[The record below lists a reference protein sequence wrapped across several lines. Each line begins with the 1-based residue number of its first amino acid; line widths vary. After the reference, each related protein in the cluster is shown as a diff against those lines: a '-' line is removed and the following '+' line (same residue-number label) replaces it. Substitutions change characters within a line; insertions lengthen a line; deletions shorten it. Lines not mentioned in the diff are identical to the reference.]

1 MGNENVNSSA
11 VFCSNCG
18 GQLEIDSS
26 KEYTECPYCGTKYSV
41 SDLLG
46 DTEAVRVEKIKSQAY
61 KEVEKGKQQ
70 IESERLRQEALKNE
84 EESIRKFKKGAL
96 SKVLIVMLILSAIFT
111 ALAFSNGKIVAGFVG
126 LLMLV
131 LFVISLFI
139 GLHIIIPKVKNLH
152 IITTIVAMLLFIPF
166 FKLYNINSYSKDYK
180 DFDWNN
186 IKLHEFLPEPKLHSG
201 EIISNS
207 DESLSIYIKASEN
220 DYIEYVKSCI
230 EKGYTVDSS
239 ETETTYSAFNSDGYD
254 LSLYFSNDYY
264 SLHLTAPEKLG
275 DLEWPDS
282 GLAKMLP
289 VPKSKTGKIKEDS
302 SGDFIALV
310 GDTSEDDF
318 KAYVKGCKEKG
329 FDIDYSNGDDYYNA
343 KCSDGYE
350 LEIRYKSLKIMEI
363 SLFEP
368 YEFEEETT
376 VAETTKAESSKAES
390 SKTESSKAET
400 SKSESSKTESSKAG
414 SSKSESADDS
424 DSSSSDNHNAIISE
438 AEVAFEN
445 YGKSMYPYGFECHW
459 FTNTIATKVY
469 DDGSCLLKVGVTIK
483 NQYGVTMNT
492 VAEGKV
498 SGSTVTYFFVYS

>member
-18 GQLEIDSS
+18 GQLEIDTS

-41 SDLLG
+41 PDLLG

-70 IESERLRQEALKNE
+70 IESERLKQEAQKNE
-84 EESIRKFKKGAL
+84 DASVNAFKKGKL
-96 SKVLIVMLILSAIFT
+96 SKVLIITLILSAIFST
-111 ALAFSNGKIVAGFVG
+111 LAFSNGKIAAGLVG

-131 LFVISLFI
+131 LFVISLLI
-139 GLHIIIPKVKNLH
+139 GLHIINSKVKHLH
-152 IITTIVAMLLFIPF
+152 IITTIVAILLFIPF
-166 FKLYNINSYSKDYK
+166 FSLFNMKSYTKNYK
-180 DFDWNN
+180 DFYWND
-186 IKLHEFLPEPKLHSG
+186 IKLHEYLPEPKSKSADVIL
-201 EIISNS
+201 NS
-207 DESLSIYIKASEN
+207 DELLSIDVKASES
-220 DYIEYVKSCI
+220 DYNEYVKACI
-230 EKGYTVDSS
+230 EMGYTVDSS
-239 ETETTYSAFNSDGYD
+239 ESDSIYSAFNSDGYD
-254 LSLYFSNDYY
+254 LSLYFSDDYY
-264 SLHLTAPEKLG
+264 SIHLNAPEKMG

-302 SGDFIALV
+302 SYDFSALV
-310 GDTSEDDF
+310 GETSESDF
-318 KAYVKGCKEKG
+318 KEYVKACKEKG

-350 LEIRYKSLKIMEI
+350 LEIRHNVLNIMEI

-376 VAETTKAESSKAES
+376 EAETSKAESSKAES
-390 SKTESSKAET
+390 SKAESSKA
-400 SKSESSKTESSKAG
+400 K

-424 DSSSSDNHNAIISE
+424 DSSSLNDNHNAIISE

-445 YGKSMYPYGFECHW
+445 YGKAMYPYGFECHW
-459 FTNTIATKVY
+459 FTNRLATEVNE
-469 DDGSCLLKVGVTIK
+469 DGTCLLKVGVTIK
-483 NQYGVTMNT
+483 NQYGVTMET

-498 SGSTVTYFFVYS
+498 NGSNVTYFFVYS

>member
-18 GQLEIDSS
+18 GQLEIDTS

-41 SDLLG
+41 PDLLG

-70 IESERLRQEALKNE
+70 IESERLRQEAQKNE
-84 EESIRKFKKGAL
+84 DASVNAFKKGKL
-96 SKVLIVMLILSAIFT
+96 SKVLIITLILSAIFS
-111 ALAFSNGKIVAGFVG
+111 ALAFSNGKIAAGLVG

-131 LFVISLFI
+131 LFFISFLI
-139 GLHIIIPKVKNLH
+139 GLHIINSKVKHLH
-152 IITTIVAMLLFIPF
+152 IITTIVAILLFIPF
-166 FKLYNINSYSKDYK
+166 FSLFNMKSYTKNYK
-180 DFDWNN
+180 DFYWND
-186 IKLHEFLPEPKLHSG
+186 IKLHEYLPEPKSKSADVIL
-201 EIISNS
+201 NS
-207 DESLSIYIKASEN
+207 DELLSIDIKASES
-220 DYIEYVKSCI
+220 DYNEYVKACI
-230 EKGYTVDSS
+230 EMGYTVDSS
-239 ETETTYSAFNSDGYD
+239 ESDSIYSAFNSDGYD
-254 LSLYFSNDYY
+254 LSLYFSDDYY
-264 SLHLTAPEKLG
+264 SIHLNAPEKLG

-302 SGDFIALV
+302 SYDFSALV
-310 GDTSEDDF
+310 GETSESDF
-318 KAYVKGCKEKG
+318 KEYVKACKEKG

-350 LEIRYKSLKIMEI
+350 LEIRHNVLNIMEI

-368 YEFEEETT
+368 YEFEEETSK
-376 VAETTKAESSKAES
+376 AETSKAESSKAES
-390 SKTESSKAET
+390 SKAESSKA
-400 SKSESSKTESSKAG
+400 K

-424 DSSSSDNHNAIISE
+424 DSSSLNDNHNAIISE

-445 YGKSMYPYGFECHW
+445 YGKAMYPYGFECHW
-459 FTNTIATKVY
+459 FTNRLATEVNE
-469 DDGSCLLKVGVTIK
+469 DGTCLLKVGVTIK
-483 NQYGVTMNT
+483 NQYGVTMET

-498 SGSTVTYFFVYS
+498 NGSNVTYFFVYS